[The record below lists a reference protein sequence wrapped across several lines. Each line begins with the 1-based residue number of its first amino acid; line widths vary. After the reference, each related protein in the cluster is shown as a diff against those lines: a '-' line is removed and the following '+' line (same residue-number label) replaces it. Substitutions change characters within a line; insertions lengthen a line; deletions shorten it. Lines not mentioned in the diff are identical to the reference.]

1 MTLAEDSSMSQPVT
15 FDPNTTVGLF
25 PWEDSTFGATR
36 SYHLNSASVASSNP
50 FTQMMAPAM
59 DARSEMSVEAKV
71 DKDDNTEQR
80 SRMTDEE
87 KEATASVGSHTK
99 RAEGEDEESEI
110 KNDLGNGAGKIAIT
124 IVGGFA
130 VVAAAYWAISTA

>member
-50 FTQMMAPAM
+50 FTQMMAPTM

-80 SRMTDEE
+80 SRLTDEE
-87 KEATASVGSHTK
+87 KEATAQVGSHTK
-99 RAEGEDEESEI
+99 RAEGEDEESE
-110 KNDLGNGAGKIAIT
+110 KPKMGDAGKIAIT

-130 VVAAAYWAISTA
+130 VIAAAYWAISTA

>member
-1 MTLAEDSSMSQPVT
+1 MTLAEDSSMNQPVT

-99 RAEGEDEESEI
+99 RAEGEDEEVKDKPNYARGI
-110 KNDLGNGAGKIAIT
+110 AVGVGVTAIAAGMF
-124 IVGGFA
+124 GFLA
-130 VVAAAYWAISTA
+130 SQ

>member
-1 MTLAEDSSMSQPVT
+1 
-15 FDPNTTVGLF
+15 
-25 PWEDSTFGATR
+25 
-36 SYHLNSASVASSNP
+36 
-50 FTQMMAPAM
+50 MMAPAM

-99 RAEGEDEESEI
+99 RAEGEDEEVKDKPNYARGI
-110 KNDLGNGAGKIAIT
+110 VVGLGVTAIVAGMFNFLA
-124 IVGGFA
+124 
-130 VVAAAYWAISTA
+130 SQ